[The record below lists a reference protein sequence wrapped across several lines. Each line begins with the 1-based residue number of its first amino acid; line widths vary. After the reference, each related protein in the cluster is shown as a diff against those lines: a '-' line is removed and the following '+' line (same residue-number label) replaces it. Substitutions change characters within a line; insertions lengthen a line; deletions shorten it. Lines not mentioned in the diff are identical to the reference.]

1 MTANEV
7 RISDWS
13 SDVCSSDLPG
23 PVALVE
29 PGLGSLMGFRPDRRG
44 ELRVDQILHAPLH
57 QPAEQVGRI
66 RVPQARD
73 KVSNSGIIFMGHRVV
88 ISFSGYLPVITESH
102 AMAHPTGG
110 PPTSPPPL
118 PGTRPTCGCCQGE
131 PIAVPEP
138 PPTPPYVVRHSSLTR
153 FTHTLG

>member
-1 MTANEV
+1 
-7 RISDWS
+7 
-13 SDVCSSDLPG
+13 
-23 PVALVE
+23 
-29 PGLGSLMGFRPDRRG
+29 MGFRPDRRG

-88 ISFSGYLPVITESH
+88 ISFSDYLPVITESH

-110 PPTSPPPL
+110 PPTSLPPL
-118 PGTRPTCGCCQGE
+118 SGTRTATVRSEERRGGTECVSTCRSRWS
-131 PIAVPEP
+131 PS
-138 PPTPPYVVRHSSLTR
+138 H
-153 FTHTLG
+153 